1 MAVALLY
8 AGSDPGVRAVN
19 GALLL
24 HVPSGALITA
34 RAKAVIL
41 ATGGG
46 SYKPTGCPTGGDTFD
61 GEYMAFEAGLPI
73 AGREFEDFH
82 GTSPSAPGNVFLNNH
97 WLHLE
102 NIWLCSGDVTATNI
116 RPYAAGKG
124 NAMVLGRVRR
134 AVNGMEPATGAE
146 IQDVSRA
153 EFTRRGGAMSYQSDP
168 AELRSGKLSTPV
180 AASTMAG
187 AAVGMC
193 CHLTSGVFCGLE
205 DTTGATGIPGLYVAG
220 DGIHAT
226 SPSGVGFTSCFTS
239 IDGTHVG
246 KAAAAYAAGAALL
259 SLDAQ
264 ALAQRIED
272 TRAPLF
278 QKSGFDP
285 NWARDVMHSIMAP
298 YWVSVA
304 KSEPTLQAALV
315 QVMYM
320 RDHVVPKLMA
330 ASSHDLRLCLEVR
343 HKVLS
348 AELKLRAGLL
358 RRESRGNHYRTDFP
372 TGTMTGSSAI
382 WSRQGAP

>member
-1 MAVALLY
+1 M
-8 AGSDPGVRAVN
+8 
-19 GALLL
+19 
-24 HVPSGALITA
+24 
-34 RAKAVIL
+34 
-41 ATGGG
+41 
-46 SYKPTGCPTGGDTFD
+46 
-61 GEYMAFEAGLPI
+61 M
-73 AGREFEDFH
+73 
-82 GTSPSAPGNVFLNNH
+82 
-97 WLHLE
+97 
-102 NIWLCSGDVTATNI
+102 
-116 RPYAAGKG
+116 
-124 NAMVLGRVRR
+124 LGRVRR

-180 AASTMAG
+180 AASTVAG

-239 IDGTHVG
+239 IDGTHAG
-246 KAAAAYAAGAALL
+246 KAAAVYAAGAALL

-264 ALAQRIED
+264 ALAQRIEE

-285 NWARDVMHSIMAP
+285 NWARDVLHLIMTP

-315 QVMYM
+315 QVAYI

-358 RRESRGNHYRTDFP
+358 SRESRGNQYRTDFP
-372 TGTMTGSSAI
+372 YRDDDRFLCDLVQTRGAQGGIDHKSVPVPEAWAGDRTLPYEKRYCCCFPGEPQAKGFTPPA
-382 WSRQGAP
+382 SRRGGNFR